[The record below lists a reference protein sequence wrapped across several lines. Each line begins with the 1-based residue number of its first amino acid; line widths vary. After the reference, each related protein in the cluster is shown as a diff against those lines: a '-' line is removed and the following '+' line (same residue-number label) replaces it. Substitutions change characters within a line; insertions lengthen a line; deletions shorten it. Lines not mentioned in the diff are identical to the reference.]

1 MHASSEK
8 CFSSEALYFCE
19 GTDPRNACFSD
30 ILNGRRRAMAA
41 IILIIAI
48 LFLLSMGRGSG
59 NAKEDK
65 KFEKDLDEFE
75 EMMYMGVFD
84 DDDEL

>member
-1 MHASSEK
+1 
-8 CFSSEALYFCE
+8 
-19 GTDPRNACFSD
+19 
-30 ILNGRRRAMAA
+30 MAA

-65 KFEKDLDEFE
+65 KFDKDLDEFE